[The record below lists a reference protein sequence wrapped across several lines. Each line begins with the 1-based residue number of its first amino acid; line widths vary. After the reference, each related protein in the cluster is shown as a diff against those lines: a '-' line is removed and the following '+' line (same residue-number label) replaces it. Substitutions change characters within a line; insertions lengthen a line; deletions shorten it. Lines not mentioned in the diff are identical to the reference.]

1 MFAENASFFELNG
14 PKNEISNFQKNKL
27 KKILNSLNKND
38 FVYILGVVEEEL
50 LTQICEILKK
60 KQVKFGL
67 DIDTNNIEKFLAFE
81 PYFYKPNIDELRT
94 NFKLTKDD
102 NILQTLKQIQA
113 KGSKNILLSLGQEG
127 CILLDEKQNFY
138 KSW

>member
-1 MFAENASFFELNG
+1 
-14 PKNEISNFQKNKL
+14 
-27 KKILNSLNKND
+27 
-38 FVYILGVVEEEL
+38 
-50 LTQICEILKK
+50 
-60 KQVKFGL
+60 
-67 DIDTNNIEKFLAFE
+67 TNNIEKFLAFE

-138 KSW
+138 KS